1 MSRRLPLISTLGRTL
16 VYAAGHIMP
25 QMARPASRLL
35 RKEPFAA
42 APVYIP
48 QGRRQRGEAI
58 IRGDYS
64 VGGQRIEIG
73 VHGDPWTIP
82 LPSLGFAKRI
92 HDFSWLY
99 DLAAAG
105 APSGGPKARELVARW
120 MATYGKYNSFS
131 WGSDLLTGRII
142 AIAACWSHLLDT
154 DDDGAAARRGSFAR
168 QVGYLRKIRGRVPR
182 GLPELLSAGALS
194 LGGVML
200 ADKTLMDKSLDH
212 LDDLLDVQIL
222 GDGGHISR
230 NPRAAQQC
238 LHMLLL
244 IESVLKAR
252 KDAPSRPMRRAMD
265 RLAPALD
272 FFTSADGNMAGFNG
286 SGETPRRHLRELAKR
301 SGVKARTFSYMP
313 HSGYQRLERRG
324 TVFIMDTGESPPR
337 PYDRQAHLAAL
348 AFELSRPGGRLIV
361 NCGFSE
367 LQPESWHAAM
377 RETAAHSTLVI
388 DNCSAGQ
395 LVSGGL
401 IEKIYGPAIR
411 VGIEGVSASR
421 KEQAGGIW
429 LEAGHDGYVDSTGLA
444 HSRRIYMDDDGID
457 IRGEDSLY
465 VPVGESPKVMGAT
478 YPYAIRFHI
487 HPDVRASL
495 SRDGS
500 GAILILKNGEGWKF
514 KTSGQALTLE
524 KSVYL
529 GRGAQPERC
538 QQLIISANALSDND
552 GQDRSN
558 RVLWTFRRIE
568 DEGQKNADQ
577 AAADDVLE

>member
-1 MSRRLPLISTLGRTL
+1 MSRRLPLLTTMGHMA
-16 VYAAGHIMP
+16 VYALSNVLP
-25 QMARPASRLL
+25 QMARPSSRLL
-35 RKEPFAA
+35 RKEPFSA

-99 DLAAAG
+99 DLSAAG
-105 APSGGPKARELVARW
+105 APAGGPKARELMTRW
-120 MATYGKYNSFS
+120 MATYGKFNSFS
-131 WGSDLLTGRII
+131 WSPDLLTARII

-154 DDDGAAARRGSFAR
+154 DDDDAAARRGSFAR
-168 QVGYLRKIRGRVPR
+168 QIGYLKKIRGRAAS
-182 GLPELLSAGALS
+182 GLPELLCTAALS
-194 LGGVML
+194 LGGAML
-200 ADKTLMDKSLDH
+200 SDKTLMDKSLDH

-230 NPRAAQQC
+230 NPRATQQC
-238 LHMLLL
+238 MHLLLL

-265 RLAPALD
+265 RLAPALE
-272 FFTSADGNMAGFNG
+272 FFTAADGNMASFNG

-324 TVFIMDTGESPPR
+324 TVFIMDTGESPQR
-337 PYDRQAHLAAL
+337 PYDRQAHLAPL

-361 NCGFSE
+361 NCGFTD
-367 LQPESWHAAM
+367 LQPDTWRSSM
-377 RETAAHSTLVI
+377 RETAAHSTLVV
-388 DNCSAGQ
+388 DDCSAGA
-395 LVSGGL
+395 LVNGGL
-401 IEKIYGPAIR
+401 SEKLFGAVLR
-411 VGIEGVSASR
+411 VGIDDVNASR
-421 KEQAGGIW
+421 KEQSGGIW
-429 LEAGHDGYVDSTGLA
+429 LEAGHNGYVDSTGLA
-444 HSRRIYMDDDGID
+444 HSRRIYMDDDGVD

-465 VPVGESPKVMGAT
+465 VPVGRSPRVMGAT

-495 SRDGS
+495 ARDGRS
-500 GAILILKNGEGWKF
+500 AILILKNGEGWTF
-514 KTSGQALTLE
+514 KTSGHALKLE

-529 GRGAQPERC
+529 GRGAQPERS

-568 DEGQKNADQ
+568 DESHKDEAPSALGSPIT
-577 AAADDVLE
+577 